1 MAITRKIKNKLMNNK
16 KMRQLINQ
24 SIQSEKKMNNWE
36 VNLKIKIHV
45 KIIILNVI
53 QFNTKQFKQIQYT
66 NRITEKLK

>member
-53 QFNTKQFKQIQYT
+53 
-66 NRITEKLK
+66 